1 MRDYSFGNFISALRV
16 RRGLSQYQLGALVGV
31 SDKAVS
37 KWENGV
43 SKPRMNTIVKL
54 AEVLDIG
61 TDELLACKYDTFNH
75 KRKDLFAMDEK
86 IISKAELKM
95 KEMYGVVLLYTEGMA
110 ICEDDWENL
119 WCAEMPEEFVTAG
132 DGIEIDGL
140 TPLEDLPMEQ
150 QVRIKNELAAL
161 PEEYLD
167 VLRNYGGG
175 EE

>member
-1 MRDYSFGNFISALRV
+1 MVGHEKFIQILHQLFYGGKRPAHSNPILCILDCFPCYSVRYFSA
-16 RRGLSQYQLGALVGV
+16 
-31 SDKAVS
+31 
-37 KWENGV
+37 
-43 SKPRMNTIVKL
+43 
-54 AEVLDIG
+54 
-61 TDELLACKYDTFNH
+61 
-75 KRKDLFAMDEK
+75 DL
-86 IISKAELKM
+86 
-95 KEMYGVVLLYTEGMA
+95 YGVVLLYTEGMA

-119 WCAEMPEEFVTAG
+119 WCAEMPEEFVTEG